1 MEKKNSYTIA
11 LTPAQ
16 MEAAAEILRTGNYRL
31 RKVPYTVAAAEGPDC
46 QISVFTSGKCLVQG
60 KGAYDWI
67 TFVLEPEVLGEAR
80 LGYEE
85 QLDPKALEP
94 HMGVDES
101 GKGDFFGPLVVAA
114 AYVDADIVRDL
125 RAMDVRD
132 SKAIT
137 TDRAAREL
145 ARKIRERLGEGRYTV
160 VRRGPAAYNRMYGS
174 MGSVTRILAWGHAK
188 CIENLLEKVPE
199 CPRAISD
206 QFGPEHQIKR
216 ALQERGRK
224 IVLEQH
230 PRAEADTAVAAA
242 EGPDCQIAVSKSGK
256 CLVQGKGA
264 YDWITFV
271 LEPEVL
277 GEARLGYEDQ
287 LDPKALEPHMGVDE
301 SGKGDF
307 FGPLVVAAA
316 YVDADIVRDLR
327 AMDVRDS
334 KAITTDRAARELA
347 RKIRERLG
355 PERYTLVRI
364 EPQAYNKMYE
374 WKGSVNRILAWGHA
388 MSIENLLKKVPD
400 CPRAISDQFG
410 PEYQIKRALQE
421 RGRNIVLEQYPK
433 AESDT
438 AVAAASI
445 LARDG
450 FLSIMDQLGKK
461 YGRSLPKGA
470 SPLVKA
476 AARELVEKHGGKVFL
491 EVAKCHFKT
500 ADDVLGELGR
510 TREGEGLPPAP
521 VHKPFV
527 RFRKAEA
534 KPEPPPR
541 DTLF

>member
-1 MEKKNSYTIA
+1 MEK
-11 LTPAQ
+11 
-16 MEAAAEILRTGNYRL
+16 AAALLREGNYRL
-31 RKVPYTVAAAEGPDC
+31 RKVPYTLAAAEGPDC
-46 QISVFTSGKCLVQG
+46 QISVFT
-60 KGAYDWI
+60 
-67 TFVLEPEVLGEAR
+67 
-80 LGYEE
+80 
-85 QLDPKALEP
+85 
-94 HMGVDES
+94 
-101 GKGDFFGPLVVAA
+101 
-114 AYVDADIVRDL
+114 
-125 RAMDVRD
+125 
-132 SKAIT
+132 
-137 TDRAAREL
+137 
-145 ARKIRERLGEGRYTV
+145 
-160 VRRGPAAYNRMYGS
+160 
-174 MGSVTRILAWGHAK
+174 
-188 CIENLLEKVPE
+188 
-199 CPRAISD
+199 
-206 QFGPEHQIKR
+206 
-216 ALQERGRK
+216 
-224 IVLEQH
+224 
-230 PRAEADTAVAAA
+230 
-242 EGPDCQIAVSKSGK
+242 SGK

-355 PERYTLVRI
+355 EGRYTVVRLG
-364 EPQAYNKMYE
+364 PAAYNRMYGSM
-374 WKGSVNRILAWGHA
+374 GSVNRILAWGHA
-388 MSIENLLKKVPD
+388 KCIENLLEKVPG

-410 PEYQIKRALQE
+410 PEHQIKRALQE
-421 RGRNIVLEQYPK
+421 RGRKIVLEQHPR
-433 AESDT
+433 AEADT

-445 LARDG
+445 LAREG
-450 FLSIMDQLGKK
+450 FLDMMDRLGKM
-461 YGRSLPKGA
+461 YGRALPKGA

-534 KPEPPPR
+534 KPEPPPM
-541 DTLF
+541 DSLF